1 MDKKAEK
8 MEEKPKSNSA
18 SEKHQIDFGFSQI
31 DEAEKEERV
40 RHVFDSV
47 AKKYDLM
54 NDLLSLGMHRLWKRR
69 CIASAA
75 VKPGMKVR
83 DIASGTC
90 DLAMAFARLAG
101 DENVTATDINHEML
115 ACGRARMRAFR
126 D

>member
-54 NDLLSLGMHRLWKRR
+54 NDLLSLGMQTLEAALHCQR
-69 CIASAA
+69 CRQARHEGA
-75 VKPGMKVR
+75 GYRQRDVR
-83 DIASGTC
+83 SCHGVC
-90 DLAMAFARLAG
+90 K
-101 DENVTATDINHEML
+101 
-115 ACGRARMRAFR
+115 ACGR
-126 D
+126 

>member
-47 AKKYDLM
+47 AK
-54 NDLLSLGMHRLWKRR
+54 NT
-69 CIASAA
+69 I
-75 VKPGMKVR
+75 
-83 DIASGTC
+83 
-90 DLAMAFARLAG
+90 
-101 DENVTATDINHEML
+101 
-115 ACGRARMRAFR
+115 
-126 D
+126 